1 MDEVMKVLL
10 APDKFKGSRTA
21 AQVVHHLGSG
31 LAARGIAYHGLPLAD
46 GGDGSVQAAITAGFR
61 SITIQVA
68 GATGAPHLTQVAFDG
83 TTAVIEVANTCGLQ
97 TLTGAT
103 LAPLDSSSRGVGEAV
118 DAVLPWGAKRIVLA
132 LGGSAS
138 TDGGGGMLAALG
150 AVFRDRSG
158 HRLRI
163 NGGALHRIHTV
174 DTTAMRDLSD
184 VELLIASDVQNPLT
198 GPNGAAATYGPQKG
212 ATAQDVRAL
221 DDGLNHLV
229 RCMAAAGHPGATHLA
244 RTGGAG
250 AAGGVGY
257 AGLLLGARVVSGAD
271 YFLDLLDFDGHLRGC
286 DLVITGEGKMDVQTL
301 QGKLPAMVARR
312 AGDIPVIAIVGRSE
326 IDEQAR
332 LSLGFQAVHALADHT
347 QGNPA
352 TDPAL
357 SASLLEQLGRTIAL
371 PPHAATPHGSSHE
384 TICSA

>member
-1 MDEVMKVLL
+1 
-10 APDKFKGSRTA
+10 
-21 AQVVHHLGSG
+21 
-31 LAARGIAYHGLPLAD
+31 
-46 GGDGSVQAAITAGFR
+46 
-61 SITIQVA
+61 
-68 GATGAPHLTQVAFDG
+68 
-83 TTAVIEVANTCGLQ
+83 
-97 TLTGAT
+97 
-103 LAPLDSSSRGVGEAV
+103 
-118 DAVLPWGAKRIVLA
+118 
-132 LGGSAS
+132 
-138 TDGGGGMLAALG
+138 
-150 AVFRDRSG
+150 
-158 HRLRI
+158 
-163 NGGALHRIHTV
+163 
-174 DTTAMRDLSD
+174 
-184 VELLIASDVQNPLT
+184 
-198 GPNGAAATYGPQKG
+198 
-212 ATAQDVRAL
+212 
-221 DDGLNHLV
+221 
-229 RCMAAAGHPGATHLA
+229 MAAAGHPGATHLA

-384 TICSA
+384 TISSA